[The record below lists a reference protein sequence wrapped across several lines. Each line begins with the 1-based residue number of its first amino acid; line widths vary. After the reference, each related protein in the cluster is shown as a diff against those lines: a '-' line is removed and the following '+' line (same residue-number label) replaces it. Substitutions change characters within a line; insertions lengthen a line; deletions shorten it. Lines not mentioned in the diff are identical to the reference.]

1 MRCRELLAVALLSV
15 AWAGCSTDTSG
26 LADELPLEDSSSDD
40 TSSSSDE
47 TSIDTDSST
56 PDTTV
61 VDSGSPAD
69 TTTTDTLVADVADT
83 TVADTT
89 VDDVA
94 DTAVA
99 DTMVADTGPTLT
111 SDPGNIVCSPTSC
124 GKKFCCGA
132 PKFSGGYDWQCT
144 DNCGFFGIGSLDY
157 ACDEKADC
165 GSGQVCCVSLQPFS
179 TTWAGS
185 SCRAS
190 CGSDPQLCT
199 TNAECGGKT
208 CTLTKVASATF
219 SYGVCK

>member
-1 MRCRELLAVALLSV
+1 VA
-15 AWAGCSTDTSG
+15 DTM
-26 LADELPLEDSSSDD
+26 
-40 TSSSSDE
+40 
-47 TSIDTDSST
+47 
-56 PDTTV
+56 V
-61 VDSGSPAD
+61 VDTMVAD
-69 TTTTDTLVADVADT
+69 TMVADTMVADTMVADT
-83 TVADTT
+83 T
-89 VDDVA
+89 
-94 DTAVA
+94 VA